1 MDLFYLGI
9 DRLNPS
15 RIFTVK
21 FSFLLFSLD
30 YHIIVYCFNFDIL
43 DCIVIGNY
51 LIN

>member
-43 DCIVIGNY
+43 DCIVIGKN
-51 LIN
+51 L